1 MRKYL
6 NIMEDMSKDII
17 KEELN
22 SDDLMRIDNNIK
34 NQDNYIKNQL
44 VPQIK
49 KIEDVNYRQTQVL
62 SDILDNMKT
71 TAESIQKMNESILW
85 LYKNIDPNSLKKY

>member
-1 MRKYL
+1 MSDIRKYL

-22 SDDLMRIDNNIK
+22 SDDLMRIDN
-34 NQDNYIKNQL
+34 YIKNEL

-49 KIEDVNYRQTQVL
+49 KNEEVNYKQMKVL
-62 SDILDNMKT
+62 EDIQGILKHQGEM
-71 TAESIQKMNESILW
+71 IQKINEAILF
-85 LYKNIDPNSLKKY
+85 LLKKSR

>member
-1 MRKYL
+1 MSDIRKYL

-22 SDDLMRIDNNIK
+22 SDDLLRI
-34 NQDNYIKNQL
+34 DNYIKNEL

-49 KIEDVNYRQTQVL
+49 KNEEVNYKQMQVL
-62 SDILDNMKT
+62 EDIQDILKHQG
-71 TAESIQKMNESILW
+71 ESIQKMNEAILF
-85 LYKNIDPNSLKKY
+85 LLKKSR